1 MYIFLHKYEFEDT
14 LSVDSQTCYFIQNVI
29 KGVLRRWFL
38 GISYSDVNYH
48 ASFSKQV
55 VPLKH
60 WFATIM
66 KLYNAFQIYTGAV
79 VVMIVW

>member
-38 GISYSDVNYH
+38 GISYSDVIYH